1 MPRFA
6 YEAVDI
12 RGRKVTDSAEAK
24 DKETLLF
31 ALESQGLVLLRWLDS
46 DHHTTKFFSTRHSR
60 LLTSNELLQ
69 FTKDLGYLLK
79 SGLPLDRALKVIGRS
94 VNKGNLKSLAQE
106 FEDALRG
113 GKSLSDAMASRQKD
127 FGELYVNMVRVGEV
141 GGVLPDV
148 MEKLAQFQERAE
160 ETKKFVISSA
170 IYPSILL
177 MVGILSVLVI
187 MGFVVPRF
195 ADIFRGLGQK
205 IPFATQALISVSA
218 LLQQWWWVLLII
230 MIILFLCLRYVAHTS
245 AGRLKIDKLAI
256 RLPVVGALIR
266 EIQVS
271 HFARTLGTLIISGVP
286 LLKSLTIVRE
296 VVRNQIIKAS
306 VQRIYEKVK
315 EGKKISSLMKEV
327 KIFPE
332 MAVQLVSVGEETGR
346 MGEMLVEIAEE
357 LDNKIQGKIKFY
369 LTLLE
374 PLTIL
379 FMGLIIGGIVV
390 SMLMAVFGINEI
402 QF

>member
-12 RGRKVTDSAEAK
+12 RGRKVIDSAEAK

-31 ALESQGLVLLRWLDS
+31 ALESQGLVLLRWLDGNP
-46 DHHTTKFFSTRHSR
+46 TTKFFSRRHSR
-60 LLTSNELLQ
+60 LLTSSELLQ

-79 SGLPLDRALKVIGRS
+79 SGLPLDRALNVVGRS

-113 GKSLSDAMASRQKD
+113 GNSLSDAMALRQKD
-127 FGELYVNMVRVGEV
+127 FGDLYVNMVRVGEV
-141 GGVLPDV
+141 GGVLPEV
-148 MEKLAQFQERAE
+148 MVKLAEFQERAE
-160 ETKKFVISSA
+160 ETRKFIISSA

-177 MVGILSVLVI
+177 MVGIISVLVI

-195 ADIFRGLGQK
+195 ASIFKGLGQD
-205 IPFATQALISVSA
+205 IPFATQVLISVSA
-218 LLQQWWWVLLII
+218 LLQQWWWVLIII
-230 MIILFLCLRYVAHTS
+230 MMVLFLSLRYFSRTS
-245 AGRLKIDKLAI
+245 AGRLKLDKLAI
-256 RLPVVGALIR
+256 GVPFVGSLIS

-271 HFARTLGTLIISGVP
+271 RFARTLGTLLLSGVP
-286 LLKSLTIVRE
+286 MLKSLSIVRE
-296 VVRNQIIKAS
+296 VVGNQIIRVA
-306 VQRIYEKVK
+306 VQKIYEKVK
-315 EGKKISSLMKEV
+315 EGKRISSLMKEV
-327 KIFPE
+327 KVFPE
-332 MAVQLVSVGEETGR
+332 MAIQLVSVGEETGR

-357 LDNKIQGKIKFY
+357 LDKKTQGKIKFY

-379 FMGLIIGGIVV
+379 VMGLIIGGIVV
-390 SMLMAVFGINEI
+390 SMLMAVFGINDI

>member
-12 RGRKVTDSAEAK
+12 RGRKVINSAEAK
-24 DKETLLF
+24 DKETLLL
-31 ALESQGLVLLRWLDS
+31 ALESQGLVLLRWLDR
-46 DHHTTKFFSTRHSR
+46 DHTRKFFSRRRSR
-60 LLTSNELLQ
+60 LLTRSELLQ

-79 SGLPLDRALKVIGRS
+79 SGLPLDRALHVIGRS
-94 VNKGNLKSLAQE
+94 VEKGNLKSLAQE
-106 FEDALRG
+106 LEDALKG
-113 GKSLSDAMASRQKD
+113 GKSLSDALASRRRD
-127 FGELYVNMVRVGEV
+127 FSELYVNMVRVGEV
-141 GGVLPDV
+141 GGVLPQV
-148 MEKLAQFQERAE
+148 MGKLAEFQERAE
-160 ETKKFVISSA
+160 ETKKFIISSA
-170 IYPSILL
+170 IYPSILV
-177 MVGILSVLVI
+177 MVGIISVFVI

-195 ADIFRGLGQK
+195 AGIFKGLGQE
-205 IPFATQALISVSA
+205 IPFATQILISVSA
-218 LLQQWWWVLLII
+218 LLQQWWWVLI
-230 MIILFLCLRYVAHTS
+230 IILTVLFLSLRYVAQTS
-245 AGRLKIDKLAI
+245 VGRMKVDKFAI
-256 RLPVVGALIR
+256 GAPIIGALIG

-271 HFARTLGTLIISGVP
+271 HFARTLGTLLLSGVP
-286 LLKSLTIVRE
+286 LLKSLSIVRE
-296 VVRNQIIKAS
+296 VVGNRIIKAS
-306 VQRIYEKVK
+306 VQNIYEKVK
-315 EGKKISSLMKEV
+315 EGKRISSLMKEMKV
-327 KIFPE
+327 FPE

-379 FMGLIIGGIVV
+379 FMGLVIGGIVM